1 MDRIPKIDLSIR
13 CALDMGAVR
22 IGHGIAMRGHE
33 DLQKICREH
42 GIGIEMCP
50 LSNLQT
56 GEYLLHIV
64 SEEVLTALSMAS
76 GAM

>member
-33 DLQKICREH
+33 ELQKICREH
-42 GIGIEMCP
+42 GIEMCP

-64 SEEVLTALSMAS
+64 SEEALTAHYMAS